1 MNLPRV
7 RGSTRQPGRPRGRR
21 IRFRDAIPL
30 WRDRRD
36 LRRQFRRAARAAVAE
51 RKAEMTALLDRL
63 SANQVPLSAA
73 MPGPEANCGVVV
85 FADGTRLLLVTRHGS
100 SSIRWLSEGQ
110 RGSGAPVWLV
120 RAQPSFAS
128 CWFRLWFA
136 STASA
141 KPAELMAR
149 VGPVP
154 AGSFR

>member
-7 RGSTRQPGRPRGRR
+7 RGSARQPGRPKGRR
-21 IRFRDAIPL
+21 IRFRDAVPL
-30 WRDRRD
+30 RRDRRE

-63 SANQVPLSAA
+63 SANHVPLSAV
-73 MPGPEANCGVVV
+73 MPGPETGRGVVV
-85 FADGTRLLLVTRHGS
+85 FADGTRLQLITRPGS
-100 SSIRWLSEGQ
+100 PGIRWLSEGQ
-110 RGSGAPVWLV
+110 RGSGTPVRLV

-136 STASA
+136 SAGSS

-154 AGSFR
+154 VP